1 MLKESGRMDLN
12 AVFLCDR
19 QWTIQSFMRI
29 SPELEIGQNLLAITG
44 EAPALCADFGTRCRL
59 TLTFPR
65 LGIEVPALIRSFPK
79 GYLVL
84 LSSEDSGLDM
94 AECYED
100 AVEWAKDRMEG
111 IFRSEY
117 YDIQQLNNQ
126 LIDSKRAL
134 ARSNSRLHQALE
146 EVEASNRELEKA
158 QRTAQMALEVAEQA
172 SQSKTSFLASVSHD
186 IRTPM
191 NAILGFILLMEHEGE
206 LSEKQQDYL
215 QKMRAS
221 GEHLLSLINDVL
233 DITRIEASGMILEKK
248 PLRLSDQVAQMDA
261 VIRPQVQAKEQIL
274 TVEMGKLY
282 QDCLLGDGVRLRQVM
297 INLLSNA
304 VKYTPKGGQIRLE
317 VHEAPGQKPG
327 CAKVQFS
334 VSDTGCGMTP
344 EFAARVFDP
353 FSRDDRVVKN
363 GIQGTGLGMAITKNI
378 VDNMGGTIQVVSEV
392 NRGSCFTVTLEMP
405 IDHRGAEDKPEKA
418 QPSEFLLKGR
428 RFLCAEDNAIN
439 AEILEE
445 LLSLS
450 GASCK
455 VYPDGRKLLNAFEGV
470 KPGEYDAILMDVQMP
485 NLDGLEA
492 TRRIRAGGNLLGKT
506 IPIIAMTA
514 NAFAED
520 VERCLDA
527 GMNAHVAKPIDLKV
541 LEKTLKTVL
550 QKE

>member
-1 MLKESGRMDLN
+1 MN

-29 SPELEIGQNLLAITG
+29 SPELEIGQNLLEITG
-44 EAPALCADFGTRCRL
+44 EAQALCADFGTRCRL
-59 TLTFPR
+59 TLTFPK
-65 LGIEVPALIRSFPK
+65 LGAQVPSLIRSFPK
-79 GYLVL
+79 GFLVI
-84 LSSEDSGLDM
+84 LSQESSGMDL
-94 AECYED
+94 AELYED

-111 IFRSEY
+111 IFRNEY

-134 ARSNSRLHQALE
+134 ARSNSRLHQALD

-158 QRTAQMALEVAEQA
+158 HRTARAALQIAEQA
-172 SQSKTSFLASVSHD
+172 SQSKTAFLASVSHD

-191 NAILGFILLMEHEGE
+191 NAILGFILLMEHEGG
-206 LSEKQQDYL
+206 LSEKQRDYL

-221 GEHLLSLINDVL
+221 GEHLLGLINDVL
-233 DITRIEASGMILEKK
+233 DITRIEASGMTLEQK
-248 PLRLSDQVAQMDA
+248 PLRLSEQVARMDA
-261 VIRPQVQAKEQIL
+261 VIRPQVQAKEQTL
-274 TVEMGKLY
+274 TVQIGELL
-282 QDCLLGDGVRLRQVM
+282 QDHLLGDGVRLRQVM

-304 VKYTPKGGQIRLE
+304 VKYTPKGGAIRLE
-317 VHEAPGQKPG
+317 VCQEPGQKPD
-327 CAKVQFS
+327 CVRVRFS

-378 VDNMGGTIQVVSEV
+378 VDNMGGTIQVVSKV

-405 IDHRGAEDKPEKA
+405 IDHRGTEDKPEKA
-418 QPSEFLLKGR
+418 QPSEFLLKGK

-445 LLSLS
+445 LLAMS
-450 GASCK
+450 GAACK
-455 VYPDGRKLLNAFEGV
+455 VYPDGRKLLDAFAQV

-492 TRRIRAGGNLLGKT
+492 TKAIRAGSNPLGKT
-506 IPIIAMTA
+506 VPIIAMTA

-520 VERCLDA
+520 VQRCLDA
-527 GMNAHVAKPIDLKV
+527 GMDAHVAKPIDLRV
-541 LEKTLKTVL
+541 LEKTLETVL
-550 QKE
+550 RR